1 MYHKFKFN
9 KQFWA
14 TTIALLLLILIVAC
28 SPTSVPE
35 GDSSTKDGI
44 LTITGQVISADNT
57 EKITLPSDNQ
67 IIVLALD
74 TSLADAPAIVLGE
87 QILTKAT
94 SLPVAYEVRVSL
106 DDIKKA
112 DVTTISVRIENDAG
126 HLLFINDTMNPIS
139 PDNPVMDITVIPVT
153 PSESSSALPSAFEG
167 QVWQWLAFEDSADG
181 EESNDITVEEPN
193 KYTLELLADGSYAI
207 LADCNS
213 GSGKYTLDGSSLM
226 LEPGPITLAYC
237 GTESLSDQFVAL
249 LGDVATFVFDAE
261 GHLILNLKMDAGNM
275 IFSPLTGITR

>member
-9 KQFWA
+9 EQFWA

-28 SPTSVPE
+28 TPTSEPE
-35 GDSSTKDGI
+35 GDSNIEDGM

-57 EKITLPSDNQ
+57 EKITLPSGNR

-74 TSLADAPAIVLGE
+74 TSLADTPAIVLDE
-87 QILTKAT
+87 QILTKTA
-94 SLPVAYEVRVSL
+94 SLPVAYEVNVPL
-106 DDIKKA
+106 DDVNNA
-112 DVTTISVRIENDAG
+112 AVTTISVRIEDAAG
-126 HLLFINDTMNPIS
+126 QLLYINDTMNPIS
-139 PDNPVMDITVIPVT
+139 PDNPVMDVTVIAAT
-153 PSESSSALPSAFEG
+153 SSESSSTLPSAFDG

-207 LADCNS
+207 RADCNS

-226 LEPGPITLAYC
+226 LEPGPISLAYC

-249 LGDVATFVFDAE
+249 LGDVATFVLDAE
-261 GHLILNLKMDAGNM
+261 GHLILNLKMDAGNL
-275 IFSPLTGITR
+275 IFSPATGIIR